1 MVTLCNYLLTS
12 VARGEIH
19 IRKTTKKRVCEPM
32 DNQEVVADSVVTEAA
47 TPVMESVSQKVEEP
61 NLNFS
66 QDDIVRAREQEKAKL
81 YPQLEKLK
89 EELATLK
96 KERDDRAAEEER
108 QRQLAEAEQQKKL
121 EEDMDIRALLTKKE
135 QEFQQQ
141 LEAERLER
149 ERAFALLEQ
158 ERTFQELMQYRQQ
171 RLEQERDNIIPEL
184 IDLIEGNNR
193 DEVEQSIASLKDKSA
208 RILDSAAQAMSSARR
223 EMAGARI
230 TAPASGPLD
239 TNSDSKSYTPDSI
252 REMSLADYAKN
263 RAKLLGEASN
273 NRGRGLFG

>member
-1 MVTLCNYLLTS
+1 VEKS
-12 VARGEIH
+12 AFGQRQ
-19 IRKTTKKRVCEPM
+19 RKEFVNLM
-32 DNQEVVADSVVTEAA
+32 DNNEVLAEPVVTEAA
-47 TPVMESVSQKVEEP
+47 TPVMESVSLPVEEP

-96 KERDDRAAEEER
+96 KERDERAAEEER
-108 QRQLAEAEQQKKL
+108 QRQLAAAEQQKKL
-121 EEDMDIRALLTKKE
+121 EEDMDVRTLLQKKE
-135 QEFQQQ
+135 PEFQQQ

-171 RLEQERDNIIPEL
+171 RLESERDNIIPEL

-193 DEVEQSIASLKDKSA
+193 DEIEQSIASLKDKSA
-208 RILDSAAQAMSSARR
+208 RILDSAAQAMAGARR
-223 EMAGARI
+223 EMTGARI

-239 TNSDSKSYTPDSI
+239 NDSEQRSYSPENI

>member
-1 MVTLCNYLLTS
+1 VEKSTLGQ
-12 VARGEIH
+12 RQ
-19 IRKTTKKRVCEPM
+19 RKEFVNTM
-32 DNQEVVADSVVTEAA
+32 DNQEIVADSVVPEDVS
-47 TPVMESVSQKVEEP
+47 PVMESMSQKVEES
-61 NLNFS
+61 NLNFT
-66 QDDIVRAREQEKAKL
+66 QDDIVRAREQEKQKL

-89 EELATLK
+89 DELATLK
-96 KERDDRAAEEER
+96 KERDERAAEEER
-108 QRQLAEAEQQKKL
+108 QRQLAESEQQKKL
-121 EEDMDIRALLTKKE
+121 EEEMDIRSLLTKKE

-223 EMAGARI
+223 EMAGTRI

-239 TNSDSKSYTPDSI
+239 TNSDSKTYTPDSI

-263 RAKLLGEASN
+263 RAKLLGDASS